1 MKKSFTWRVFISFG
15 LFISFFM
22 LLISGVI
29 LYIGPS
35 GRGPGAIVWLI
46 IGLTKPE
53 WQNQHIIFGFTFSLF
68 ALFHLFF
75 INWKAF
81 FSYLKSKTKE
91 GLERP
96 AELLVIS
103 VLSVIFG
110 VGTYYKIQPFSVILE
125 FGKSVSKLWD
135 GNKAQ
140 KPGGPQ
146 QPGGPQRSG
155 DALQE
160 PGKPG

>member
-1 MKKSFTWRVFISFG
+1 MIKSFTWRIFISFG

-29 LYIGPS
+29 LYVGPS

-68 ALFHLFF
+68 ALFHLLL
-75 INWKAF
+75 INWRAF
-81 FSYLKSKTKE
+81 LSYLKSKTKE
-91 GLERP
+91 GLKSP
-96 AELLVIS
+96 AELLFII
-103 VLSVIFG
+103 VLSLIFG
-110 VGTYYKIQPFSVILE
+110 IGTYFKIQPFSGILE
-125 FGKSVSKLWD
+125 FGKNISKLWD
-135 GNKAQ
+135 GK
-140 KPGGPQ
+140 KPQ
-146 QPGGPQRSG
+146 QPGAPVRSEV
-155 DALQE
+155 LLKE

>member
-1 MKKSFTWRVFISFG
+1 MKKSFTWKIFISFG

-29 LYIGPS
+29 LYLGPS

-53 WQNQHIIFGFTFSLF
+53 WQNQHIIFGFAFSLF
-68 ALFHLFF
+68 ALFHLLL
-75 INWKAF
+75 INWKVF

-91 GLERP
+91 GLKSP
-96 AELLVIS
+96 AELFGII
-103 VLSVIFG
+103 VLSLIFG
-110 VGTYYKIQPFSVILE
+110 IGTYYKIQPFSEILE

-135 GNKAQ
+135 GK
-140 KPGGPQ
+140 KTP
-146 QPGGPQRSG
+146 QPGGPQRPG
-155 DALQE
+155 VELKEQ
-160 PGKPG
+160 GKPG